1 MDRSNAT
8 NNYKETVLR
17 QSFVFNTGGT
27 NNLQRSFINTALVN
41 DSLAFGDDL
50 RKYFICQT

>member
-1 MDRSNAT
+1 MDRSNVG
-8 NNYKETVLR
+8 NNYKETILR

-50 RKYFICQT
+50 RKYVLSW

>member
-1 MDRSNAT
+1 MDRSNVG
-8 NNYKETVLR
+8 NNYKETILR
-17 QSFVFNTGGT
+17 QSFVF

-50 RKYFICQT
+50 RKYVLCS